1 MKSNSS
7 VTRGLTFFSKVQV
20 VLVLSVLVLSI
31 FFQSIFVQAHAADCE
46 ETQADL
52 AGAFPQ
58 YWGIDEHSTR
68 FVPAEHTNIN
78 ATNVHQLK
86 LKWAYGLKSN
96 SPRSY
101 PLVTKDTIFFGD
113 SGAGLLAL
121 DRETGCVRWRHEDS
135 EADVASAI
143 LSRVTESGLTLY
155 FTSRREGVFAV
166 DAATGKTLWK
176 ASIDDEPVPL
186 YSGTPLLAQDKIFV
200 PISSEEIGLS
210 LNPFYGCCTTSGG
223 MAAFDATTGE
233 QLWYLPTIEEP
244 AQVIGRH
251 FFFVEEWGPSGVP
264 VWSAPTFDAESGLL
278 FYGTGENY
286 TEPATLTSDAIF
298 AVDAATG
305 QRRWVKQFTA
315 GDTFNM
321 GCVIG
326 GPNCPDSP
334 GPDLDF
340 GAPPVLAKNGRGET
354 VLYAGQKSGHVH
366 AMNPRTGDVYW
377 SKHLSRGGYLGGI
390 HWGIAADEQAGLL
403 YVPISD
409 FPSGGHSDL
418 PAVPGMF
425 ALNLSDGTIRWKN
438 LQDTDSVAGF
448 WPGLSAGIVA
458 AQGLV
463 VAGDLAGGIAAY
475 SAQDGS
481 VLWQFDTAKTF
492 TTVNGVP
499 ATGAS
504 IDSHG
509 PLLVDD
515 LLVVASGYGGV
526 SMQPGNA
533 LLVFQLVEDSVD
545 ASQTNSLEGVAS
557 E

>member
-1 MKSNSS
+1 MK
-7 VTRGLTFFSKVQV
+7 
-20 VLVLSVLVLSI
+20 
-31 FFQSIFVQAHAADCE
+31 FFQRICVALPLFIVLLLPQAYAEDCSSNTIDLDNGFPHA
-46 ETQADL
+46 
-52 AGAFPQ
+52 
-58 YWGIDEHSTR
+58 WGIDQHSTR
-68 FVPAEHTNIN
+68 FVSAQNTVVNN
-78 ATNVHQLK
+78 TNVHRLE
-86 LKWAYGLKSN
+86 LKWAYGLQTQ

-101 PLVTKDTIFFGD
+101 PYVTKDTIFYGD

-121 DRETGCVRWRHEDS
+121 DRETGCVKWRNQDGEG
-135 EADVASAI
+135 DVASAI
-143 LSRVTESGLTLY
+143 LAGTSSSGLTLY
-155 FTSRREGVFAV
+155 FTSRRAGVFAI
-166 DAATGKTLWK
+166 DAATGKTLWH
-176 ASIDDEPVPL
+176 STITEEPVPL
-186 YSGTPLLAQDKIFV
+186 YSGTPILAEGKIFV
-200 PISSEEIGLS
+200 PISSQEIGLS
-210 LNPFYGCCTTSGG
+210 MNPFYGCCTSSGG
-223 MAAFDATTGE
+223 MAAFDASTGE

-251 FFFVEEWGPSGVP
+251 FVFVEEWGPSGVP
-264 VWSAPTFDAESGLL
+264 VWSAPTYHAESGLL

-305 QRRWVKQFTA
+305 ERRWVRQFTA

-326 GPNCPDSP
+326 GPNCPDAP

-340 GAPPVLAKNGRGET
+340 GAPPLIVKNSSGATG
-354 VLYAGQKSGHVH
+354 LYAGQKSGHVH
-366 AMNPRTGDVYW
+366 AMDPFTGEVFW
-377 SKHLSRGGYLGGI
+377 SKQLGQGGYLGGI

-403 YVPISD
+403 YIPISD

-418 PAVPGMF
+418 PPVPGMF
-425 ALNLSDGTIRWKN
+425 ALNVDDGSVRWKN
-438 LQDTDSVAGF
+438 LQDIQAIDGF

-463 VAGDLAGGIAAY
+463 IAGDLAGGIAAY
-475 SAQDGS
+475 SAQDGT
-481 VLWQFDTAKTF
+481 VLWQFDTAQTF
-492 TTVNGVP
+492 VSVNDVP

-515 LLVVASGYGGV
+515 LLIVASGYGGV

-533 LLVFQLVEDSVD
+533 LLVFQLVGDD
-545 ASQTNSLEGVAS
+545 ASQTQGEQSS

>member
-1 MKSNSS
+1 MSYSFS
-7 VTRGLTFFSKVQV
+7 FLRGMVMVGIVVQTIFALSQAQAQAQAQV
-20 VLVLSVLVLSI
+20 V
-31 FFQSIFVQAHAADCE
+31 DCE
-46 ETQADL
+46 ETQANL

-58 YWGIDEHSTR
+58 FWGIDEHSTR
-68 FVPAEHTNIN
+68 LVSSQHTSIN
-78 ATNVHQLK
+78 ETNVHRLE
-86 LKWAYGLKSN
+86 LKWAYGLETN

-101 PLVTKDTIFFGD
+101 PLVTKDTIFYGD

-135 EADVASAI
+135 KVDVASAI

-155 FTSRREGVFAV
+155 FTSRRDGVFAV
-166 DAATGKTLWK
+166 DAATGKTLWQ
-176 ASIDDEPVPL
+176 ASITEEPVPL
-186 YSGTPLLAQDKIFV
+186 YSGTPLLADGKIFV

-251 FFFVEEWGPSGVP
+251 FVFVKEWGPSGVP

-286 TEPATLTSDAIF
+286 TQPATLTSDAIF

-321 GCVIG
+321 GCVIN

-340 GAPPVLAKNGRGET
+340 GAPPVIANNGTGEK

-366 AMNPRTGDVYW
+366 AMNPLTGEVYW

-425 ALNLSDGTIRWKN
+425 ALNLLDGSIRWKN
-438 LQDTDSVAGF
+438 LQDTESVDGF

-481 VLWQFDTAKTF
+481 VLWQFDTAQTF
-492 TTVNGVP
+492 ITVNGVP

-509 PLLVDD
+509 PLIVDD
-515 LLVVASGYGGV
+515 LLIVASGYGGV

-533 LLVFQLVEDSVD
+533 LLVFQLVEEGAD
-545 ASQTNSLEGVAS
+545 ATHAPNLEDQAV